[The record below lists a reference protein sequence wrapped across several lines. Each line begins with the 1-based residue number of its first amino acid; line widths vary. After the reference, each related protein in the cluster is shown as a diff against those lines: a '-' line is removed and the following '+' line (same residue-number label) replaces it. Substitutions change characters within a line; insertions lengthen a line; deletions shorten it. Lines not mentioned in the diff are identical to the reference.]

1 MKVAGKSNVP
11 RWGQQSIVGSS
22 ISLENKA
29 REAHGPK
36 QLAQQVNDPS
46 LGSEDVTGQ
55 SPPITVQLRELGR
68 DFKWDIREIDEAL
81 NDSP

>member
-1 MKVAGKSNVP
+1 MKVVGRSNVP

-22 ISLENKA
+22 ISPKNKA
-29 REAHGPK
+29 REAHGPE
-36 QLAQQVNDPS
+36 QLPQQVNDPS

-55 SPPITVQLRELGR
+55 SPPITMQLSESRR
-68 DFKWDIREIDEAL
+68 DFKRDIREIDEAL